1 MFLVVVGE
9 LFDDILLII
18 EIIVVNDVNIGE
30 VIESDIIYGVLVEIN
45 FIGIEMYDSF

>member
-1 MFLVVVGE
+1 M
-9 LFDDILLII
+9 FDDILLII

-45 FIGIEMYDSF
+45 FIGIEMYDSFF